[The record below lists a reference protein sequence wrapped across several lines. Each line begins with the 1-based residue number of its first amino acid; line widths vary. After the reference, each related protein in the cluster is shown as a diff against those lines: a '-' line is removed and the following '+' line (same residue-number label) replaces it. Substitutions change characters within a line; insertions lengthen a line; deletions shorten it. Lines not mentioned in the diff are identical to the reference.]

1 MYRAEFVRKFI
12 RLIMISVL
20 ALIAIM
26 LGTRVVSGANCSV
39 CPGSG
44 ICNGLSDCNNYSG
57 NEQGKK

>member
-1 MYRAEFVRKFI
+1 MYRAEFVKKLI

-26 LGTRVVSGANCSV
+26 LGTRTVAGANCSS
-39 CPGSG
+39 CPGIG

-57 NEQGKK
+57 NENGKK